1 METLNLTFKNRNNM
15 ELSARLDLPTGKPK
29 TYALFAHCFSCSK
42 NIKAAY
48 HISHSLAHKGI
59 AVLRFDF
66 TGIGDSE
73 GQFEDTNFSSNVDD
87 IVDASNYLVDHY
99 ESPKILIGHS
109 LGGTAVIKA
118 AKSLKDLKAIVTIG
132 SPFKPS
138 HVEKIITNSGET
150 DKQMDY
156 SIKLGNKTFKIKKQ
170 FLDDLKNS
178 DINDDLSSLNK
189 ALLVMHSPFD
199 NVVSID
205 SASDIFLK
213 AKHPKSFISLDNAD
227 HLLSEQSDSIYVGK
241 LISEWASKYIDINN
255 EKEEILSKDKKVVVQ
270 TANNNLKTNIFVGRH
285 HIVADEPKSVG
296 GTDLGPNPYD
306 YLLASLGSCTTM
318 TLKMYANRK
327 GWNLDSAK
335 VILNHQK
342 IYAKDCEECETEIG
356 KIDYIEREI
365 ELLGDLDKDQ
375 RNRLLEIADRCP
387 VHRTLHS
394 EIVVKTKLLE

>member
-73 GQFEDTNFSSNVDD
+73 GQFEDTNFSSNVED
-87 IVDASNYLVDHY
+87 IVDASNYLVDNY
-99 ESPKILIGHS
+99 KSPKILIGHS

-213 AKHPKSFISLDNAD
+213 AKHPKSFIP
-227 HLLSEQSDSIYVGK
+227 
-241 LISEWASKYIDINN
+241 
-255 EKEEILSKDKKVVVQ
+255 
-270 TANNNLKTNIFVGRH
+270 R
-285 HIVADEPKSVG
+285 
-296 GTDLGPNPYD
+296 
-306 YLLASLGSCTTM
+306 
-318 TLKMYANRK
+318 
-327 GWNLDSAK
+327 
-335 VILNHQK
+335 
-342 IYAKDCEECETEIG
+342 
-356 KIDYIEREI
+356 
-365 ELLGDLDKDQ
+365 
-375 RNRLLEIADRCP
+375 
-387 VHRTLHS
+387 
-394 EIVVKTKLLE
+394 

>member
-1 METLNLTFKNRNNM
+1 METINITFKNRYNI
-15 ELSARLDLPTGKPK
+15 ELSARLDLPIGKPK

-99 ESPKILIGHS
+99 EPPQILIGHS
-109 LGGTAVIKA
+109 LGGTAIIKA
-118 AKSLKDLKAIVTIG
+118 AKSLRDSKAVVTIG
-132 SPFKPS
+132 SPFKPL
-138 HVEKIITNSGET
+138 HVEKIITKNKEADEKT
-150 DKQMDY
+150 HI
-156 SIKLGNKTFKIKKQ
+156 SIKLGNKTFNIKKQ

-178 DINDDLSSLNK
+178 DINDDISSLNK

-199 NVVSID
+199 NIVSID
-205 SASDIFLK
+205 NASDIFLNS
-213 AKHPKSFISLDNAD
+213 KHPKSFISLDNAD

-255 EKEEILSKDKKVVVQ
+255 EKEEILTKDNKVVVQ
-270 TANNNLKTNIFVGRH
+270 TANNNLKTDIFVGQH
-285 HIVADEPKSVG
+285 HIIADEPKSVG

-342 IYAKDCEECETEIG
+342 IYAKDCEECETKIG

>member
-1 METLNLTFKNRNNM
+1 METLNLTFNNRNNI
-15 ELSARLDLPTGKPK
+15 ELSARLDMPYGKPK
-29 TYALFAHCFSCSK
+29 AYALFAHCFSCSK

-48 HISHSLAHKGI
+48 HISHSLAQKGI

-66 TGIGDSE
+66 TGIGESE
-73 GQFEDTNFSSNVDD
+73 GEFEDSNFSSNVED

-99 ESPKILIGHS
+99 ESPQILIGHS
-109 LGGTAVIKA
+109 LGGTAIVKA
-118 AKSLKDLKAIVTIG
+118 AKSLRDSKAVVTIA

-138 HVEKIITNSGET
+138 HVEKIITKNNET
-150 DKQMDY
+150 DERTDV
-156 SIKLGNKTFKIKKQ
+156 SIKLGNKTLKIKKQ

-205 SASDIFLK
+205 SASGIFLK

-227 HLLSEQSDSIYVGK
+227 HLLSEQSDSVYVGK
-241 LISEWASKYIDINN
+241 LISEWACKYIDIDD
-255 EKEEILSKDKKVVVQ
+255 EKEEILSKDNKVVVQ
-270 TANNNLKTNIFVGRH
+270 TANNNLKTDIFVGRH
-285 HIVADEPKSVG
+285 HLVADEPKSVG

-306 YLLASLGSCTTM
+306 YLLASLGSCTTI

-335 VILNHQK
+335 VILDHQK

>member
-156 SIKLGNKTFKIKKQ
+156 SIKLGNKTVKIKKQ
-170 FLDDLKNS
+170 FLDDLKDS

-255 EKEEILSKDKKVVVQ
+255 EKEEILSKDNKVVVQ

>member
-15 ELSARLDLPTGKPK
+15 ELSARLDLPNGKPK
-29 TYALFAHCFSCSK
+29 AYALFAHCFSCSK

-255 EKEEILSKDKKVVVQ
+255 EKEEILSKDNKVVVQ

>member
-1 METLNLTFKNRNNM
+1 METINITFKNRYNI

-29 TYALFAHCFSCSK
+29 AYALFAHCFSCSK

-48 HISHSLAHKGI
+48 HISHSLAQKGI

-73 GQFEDTNFSSNVDD
+73 GQFEDTNFSSNVED

-99 ESPKILIGHS
+99 KSPQILIGHS
-109 LGGTAVIKA
+109 LGGTAIIKA
-118 AKSLKDLKAIVTIG
+118 AKSLRDSKAVVTIG
-132 SPFKPS
+132 SPFKPF
-138 HVEKIITNSGET
+138 HVEKIITKNKET
-150 DKQMDY
+150 DEKTHI

-255 EKEEILSKDKKVVVQ
+255 EKEEILSKDNKVVVQ
-270 TANNNLKTNIFVGRH
+270 TANNNLKTDIFVGRH

>member
-170 FLDDLKNS
+170 FLDDLKDS

>member
-255 EKEEILSKDKKVVVQ
+255 EKEEILSKDNKVVVQ

>member
-170 FLDDLKNS
+170 FLDDLKDS

-255 EKEEILSKDKKVVVQ
+255 EKEEILSKDNKVVVQ

-356 KIDYIEREI
+356 KINYIEREI